1 MRRGHVFILLR
12 HAAEAEPHAL
22 ETTRHTRFP
31 LSNKIKAVLIPFYP
45 RSSFPPLGSNFF
57 RPATSTA
64 STCIILLLPPS
75 SPSLPLPS
83 SSSLLLLLLL
93 RRKAIAGARV
103 PVCFWSS
110 NGKNIARENGRYGRK
125 TSNHA
130 ALLTNVI

>member
-31 LSNKIKAVLIPFYP
+31 LSNKIKAVLIPFLSAIIVSSTRLEFLSP
-45 RSSFPPLGSNFF
+45 RDEHGLDVYYSPSPSLFP
-57 RPATSTA
+57 
-64 STCIILLLPPS
+64 LPPS
-75 SPSLPLPS
+75 SF
-83 SSSLLLLLLL
+83 LLLLLLL